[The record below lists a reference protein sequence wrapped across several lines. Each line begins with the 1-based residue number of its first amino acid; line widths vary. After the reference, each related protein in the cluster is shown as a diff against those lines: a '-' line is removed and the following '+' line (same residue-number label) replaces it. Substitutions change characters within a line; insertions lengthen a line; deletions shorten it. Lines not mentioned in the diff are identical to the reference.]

1 MNTLS
6 DFTLRFEMNHITSLF
21 LLFSPT
27 LSNFMPEFK
36 TEVKR
41 ITSYTLRW
49 FYLEFKTEMEW
60 NDQSEETNIDEM

>member
-1 MNTLS
+1 
-6 DFTLRFEMNHITSLF
+6 
-21 LLFSPT
+21 
-27 LSNFMPEFK
+27 MPEFK